1 MNRKVKFAPNYI
13 YHVYNRG
20 VEKRDI
26 FLVDADR
33 WRFLQALLLFNREKS
48 PFNLLWKLEREHQ
61 GRMNFRILKEFLER
75 NSKQEVP
82 LVRIMAD
89 CLMPNHY
96 HLILEEL
103 QEGGII
109 KFMHKLGTGYTMY
122 FNKKY
127 DRVGGLFQGTFKAV
141 QVDTDE
147 YLQNLLVYV
156 NVINPGQLIEPNL
169 KEEGVKDVEKIMQ
182 FAKAYPWSTHQEY
195 LGIRESPIIDK
206 GVAHSLFPSGAKYKE
221 FVENALLTRK
231 INTIEHLMLE

>member
-1 MNRKVKFAPNYI
+1 MRKVQFAPNYI

-26 FLVDADR
+26 FLGDADR

-48 PFNLLWKLEREHQ
+48 PFNLLWKLEHEHR
-61 GRMNFRILKEFLER
+61 GKMNFRILKEFLEK
-75 NSKQEVP
+75 NSKEETS

-103 QEGGII
+103 VEGGIT
-109 KFMHKLGTGYTMY
+109 KFMHKLGTGFTMY

-127 DRVGGLFQGTFKAV
+127 ERVGSLFQGPFKVV

-156 NVINPGQLIEPNL
+156 NVINPAEFIEPNL
-169 KEEGVKDVEKIMQ
+169 KEEGVKNIQGIMQ
-182 FAKAYPWSTHQEY
+182 FAEAYPWGTQQEY

-206 GVAHSLFPSGAKYKE
+206 GVAHSLFPNRAKYEE
-221 FVENALLTRK
+221 FVENSLRTRK

>member
-1 MNRKVKFAPNYI
+1 MRKVQFAPNYI
-13 YHVYNRG
+13 YHIYNRG

-26 FLVDADR
+26 FLSDADR

-48 PFNLLWKLEREHQ
+48 PFHLLWKLEKENR

-75 NSKQEVP
+75 NSKEEAP

-89 CLMPNHY
+89 CLMTNHY

-103 QEGGII
+103 VEGGITS
-109 KFMHKLGTGYTMY
+109 FMHKLGTGYTMY

-127 DRVGGLFQGTFKAV
+127 ERVGSLFQGPFKAI
-141 QVDTDE
+141 QVDTDD

-156 NVINPGQLIEPNL
+156 NVINPGELIESKL
-169 KEEGVKDVEKIMQ
+169 KEDGIKDVERIME
-182 FAKAYPWSTHQEY
+182 FAATYYWSTQQEY

-206 GVAHSLFPSGAKYKE
+206 GVATSLFQNPSQYKE
-221 FVENALLTRK
+221 FVENSLRGRK
-231 INTIEHLMLE
+231 VNTIEHLFLE